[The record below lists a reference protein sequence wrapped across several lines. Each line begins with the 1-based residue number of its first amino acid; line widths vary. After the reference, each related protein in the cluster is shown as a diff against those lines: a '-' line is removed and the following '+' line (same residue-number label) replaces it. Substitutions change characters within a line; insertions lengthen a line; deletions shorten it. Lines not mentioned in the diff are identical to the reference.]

1 MVSSGQLPRIV
12 LAGQFQ
18 QGKSTFVN
26 CILKGRFAIE
36 GRQTETTRSIVRY
49 VYNKDC
55 FEIRQLLPNGRRRLL
70 GCDLT
75 VTTNSKRD
83 GLYEIGV
90 PAPALVHCN
99 LVDVPGWG
107 ANDRDNKLAVDS
119 LEDASFLIYV
129 TGRTL
134 EKMDFEFLRE
144 VQKHHVYFTVVL
156 NRKDTSNPDPEDE
169 VQRGI
174 CRNIFGQLK
183 QRELLRYYIQ
193 YPCESHVASVNLKW
207 AKYGVGLL
215 GGSLDAEDESQLQ
228 QVLHELSD
236 LQGDLNKA
244 FAESRLPEFSLFV
257 RHTVSVLEGLRWR
270 VVDTDALYGCDVRER
285 VAGSIRGNLISLLK
299 RRFFTEGK
307 RQGGL

>member
-1 MVSSGQLPRIV
+1 MSSGQLPRIV

-26 CILKGRFAIE
+26 CILRGRFAIE

-75 VTTNSKRD
+75 VTTNSNRD
-83 GLYEIGV
+83 CHYEIGV
-90 PAPALVHCN
+90 SSTALLHCN

-107 ANDRDNKLAVDS
+107 ANDHDNKLAVDS

-144 VQKHHVYFTVVL
+144 VQRRHVYFTVVL
-156 NRKDTSNPDPEDE
+156 NQKDMSNPDPEDE
-169 VQRGI
+169 VQGSI

-183 QRELLRYYIQ
+183 QRELLRYYVR
-193 YPCESHVASVNLKW
+193 YPGESHVASVNLKW

-236 LQGDLNKA
+236 LQGDLNMTLKK
-244 FAESRLPEFSLFV
+244 SKLPEFGLFV
-257 RHTVSVLEGLRWR
+257 KNAVSVIEALRGR
-270 VVDTDALYGCDVRER
+270 IADSRTQQGYSVHER
-285 VAGSIRGNLISLLK
+285 VAESIRGNLISMLK
-299 RRFFTEGK
+299 S
-307 RQGGL
+307 